1 MAIRIKRLKMCMLV
15 DAVISLL
22 GIVPEDTTKD
32 VGKIEL
38 PEYSLECSLKKSPST
53 QLVKQN
59 IMLSNNEPLCYK
71 NFEFINMER

>member
-38 PEYSLECSLKKSPST
+38 PEYSLECSLKK
-53 QLVKQN
+53 QKLE
-59 IMLSNNEPLCYK
+59 IA
-71 NFEFINMER
+71 